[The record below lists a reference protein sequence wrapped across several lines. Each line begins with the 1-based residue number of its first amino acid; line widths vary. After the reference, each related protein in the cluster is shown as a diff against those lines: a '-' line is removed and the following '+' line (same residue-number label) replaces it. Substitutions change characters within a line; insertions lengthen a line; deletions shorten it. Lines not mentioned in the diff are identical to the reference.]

1 VVVMTKTSL
10 DSQSVVQREK
20 EFHEEESRSFARVRR
35 WIARAIGAFDRSNEI
50 FSFAEVKDALVLDYG
65 CGAGRVSK
73 RLVTLGAKRVVGFDL
88 SESRAGR
95 ARAAVGELDGQT
107 EASFA
112 VADGHKLPF
121 DDGAFDVVIGTA
133 VLHHLDLDVALPEI
147 ERVLKPGGRAI
158 FQEPMKHNPLLRLGR
173 FLTPAARTP
182 DEHPFSVDDWAA
194 CERHFAAFRH
204 QEHEFITIP
213 FMPLN
218 WLLPRSAQKKLG
230 NGLSRVDQ
238 AIFKR
243 VPALRRYARITIL
256 VLDRAALPD
265 DAPRIVRSEAPP
277 TTIDLRDSVSEG
289 AATNGSHRP

>member
-1 VVVMTKTSL
+1 M
-10 DSQSVVQREK
+10 VQREK
-20 EFHEEESRSFARVRR
+20 EFHEEESSSFARVRR
-35 WIARAIGAFDRSNEI
+35 WIAKAIGAFDRSNEI
-50 FSFAEVKDALVLDYG
+50 FSFADVDDALVLDYG

-73 RLVTLGAKRVVGFDL
+73 RLVTLGARKVVGFDL

-95 ARAAVGELDGQT
+95 ARAAVAELNGRAD
-107 EASFA
+107 ASFA

-121 DDGAFDVVIGTA
+121 DGSSFDLVMGTA

-173 FLTPAARTP
+173 RLTPAARTP

-194 CERHFAAFRH
+194 CDRYFAAFRH

-218 WLLPRSAQKKLG
+218 WLLPRSAQKRLG
-230 NGLSRVDQ
+230 DFLSRVDQ

-256 VLDRAALPD
+256 VLDRAPQSD
-265 DAPRIVRSEAPP
+265 DAPRIVRTEASPA
-277 TTIDLRDSVSEG
+277 TIDLRESVPEG
-289 AATNGSHRP
+289 AASNESRRR